1 MVEPA
6 SSGSK
11 KVYLSQ
17 SDVPRYTLQESLKVP
32 RALADQYGKQ
42 PASPLDIAVALEMK
56 PSSGNFRYLCGSALA
71 YGLTDGGP
79 RTSHLGLTDLGRRH
93 RVANRGR

>member
-1 MVEPA
+1 
-6 SSGSK
+6 
-11 KVYLSQ
+11 
-17 SDVPRYTLQESLKVP
+17 LKVP
-32 RALADQYGKQ
+32 RELADQYGKQ

-79 RTSHLGLTDLGRRH
+79 RTSHIGLTDLGRRIVSPTEDGDDQ
-93 RVANRGR
+93 RAMREALLRPRIVGES